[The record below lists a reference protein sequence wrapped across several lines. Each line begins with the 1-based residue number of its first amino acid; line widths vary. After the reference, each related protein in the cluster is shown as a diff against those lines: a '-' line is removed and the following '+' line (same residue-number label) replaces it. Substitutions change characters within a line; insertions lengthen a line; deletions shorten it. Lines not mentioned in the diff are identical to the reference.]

1 MSEKIIPHFASPK
14 VHQLRKIEEIRSI
27 SYEER
32 IKRLLV
38 LIEVSFKIQKASKRK

>member
-1 MSEKIIPHFASPK
+1 MKEKMIPYFASPE
-14 VHQLRKIEEIRSI
+14 VRQLRKIEEIRSL

-38 LIEVSFKIQKASKRK
+38 LIEVSFKIQNASKRK